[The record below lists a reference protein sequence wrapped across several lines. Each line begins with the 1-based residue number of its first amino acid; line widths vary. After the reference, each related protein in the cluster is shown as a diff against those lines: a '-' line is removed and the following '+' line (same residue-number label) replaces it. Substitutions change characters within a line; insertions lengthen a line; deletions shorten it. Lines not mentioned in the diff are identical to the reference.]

1 MQTLDEI
8 IRKVGNGLWFKKFLE
23 CFHYGLPQAICNSQ
37 IEDTANA
44 LGRFKKQREETCQ
57 YPSILKISILAMIW
71 LEDEALIKWGLR
83 ECELRGISFDDRAA
97 GLQKWLEARAKIRMV
112 ETNEMVKV
120 FCKQA

>member
-8 IRKVGNGLWFKKFLE
+8 IGKVGNGLRFEKFSG
-23 CFHYGLPQAICNSQ
+23 CFHCGLPQAICNSW

-44 LGRFKKQREETCQ
+44 LGRFKKQRGGTCQ
-57 YPSILKISILAMIW
+57 YPGILKTSVLAMIW
-71 LEDEALIKWGLR
+71 LGDEALIKWGSR

-97 GLQKWLEARAKIRMV
+97 GLQKWLGARAKIGMV

-120 FCKQA
+120 FCKWA